1 VNLMGTNSY
10 KLVSEEDFPKDK
22 QCYYYSI
29 LCSRDL
35 KSIQILNDI
44 CSRLSLGDQKIN
56 FQENEEISIASVE
69 KKFHLILKKID
80 PSIHLLIYFNLS
92 NVSIKEKLESIIA
105 RIKYITFGWMAPED
119 LGKFENYS
127 SDFDIIKL
135 YTSYDPYYLL
145 KRSKI
150 QPELQDRYQDRWYK
164 PRAIEVNIK
173 TSKIDAHD
181 VLSKLLKKKITE
193 TVKLSFNAK
202 FSNPGE
208 ASIIVDQDAKVIH
221 ERGELQATEKIVS
234 DVVQKTQ
241 EKLKDYSRYSTFREY
256 TKLDDGSFD
265 LSNYSPTQPFY
276 YSFEFPDDIN
286 EFSVK
291 LENLLTISRKNLQ
304 IYGTRLERNG
314 RDFSCLTYI
323 PVDRSELRL
332 TFCEDD
338 GTPQLV
344 VDPLHTTPLGILTLT
359 KTLSEKM
366 TWSTRLSG
374 FYD

>member
-1 VNLMGTNSY
+1 MGTNSY

-44 CSRLSLGDQKIN
+44 CSRLLLGNQKII
-56 FQENEEISIASVE
+56 FQENDEISIATVE

-80 PSIHLLIYFNLS
+80 PSIYLLVYFNIS

-105 RIKYITFGWMAPED
+105 RIKYITFGWMAPDD

-127 SDFDIIKL
+127 TDYDIIKL

-164 PRAIEVNIK
+164 PRSIEVNIK

-181 VLSKLLKKKITE
+181 VLSTLLKKKITE

-208 ASIIVDQDAKVIH
+208 ASIVVDQDAKVIH

-241 EKLKDYSRYSTFREY
+241 EKLKDYSRYSTFRKY

-265 LSNYSPTQPFY
+265 LSNYSPT
-276 YSFEFPDDIN
+276 
-286 EFSVK
+286 
-291 LENLLTISRKNLQ
+291 
-304 IYGTRLERNG
+304 
-314 RDFSCLTYI
+314 
-323 PVDRSELRL
+323 
-332 TFCEDD
+332 
-338 GTPQLV
+338 
-344 VDPLHTTPLGILTLT
+344 
-359 KTLSEKM
+359 
-366 TWSTRLSG
+366 
-374 FYD
+374 

>member
-1 VNLMGTNSY
+1 
-10 KLVSEEDFPKDK
+10 
-22 QCYYYSI
+22 
-29 LCSRDL
+29 
-35 KSIQILNDI
+35 
-44 CSRLSLGDQKIN
+44 
-56 FQENEEISIASVE
+56 
-69 KKFHLILKKID
+69 
-80 PSIHLLIYFNLS
+80 
-92 NVSIKEKLESIIA
+92 
-105 RIKYITFGWMAPED
+105 MAPDD

-127 SDFDIIKL
+127 SDYDIIKL

-150 QPELQDRYQDRWYK
+150 QPEFQNWYQDRWYK

-181 VLSKLLKKKITE
+181 VLSSLLQKKITE
-193 TVKLSFNAK
+193 TIKLSFNAK

-208 ASIIVDQDAKVIH
+208 ASITVDRDARVTH

-241 EKLKDYSRYSTFREY
+241 EKLTEYSQYSTFREY
-256 TKLDDGSFD
+256 TKLPDGSFD
-265 LSNYSPTQPFY
+265 LSDYSPTQPFY
-276 YSFEFPDDIN
+276 YSFEFPENIN

-291 LENLLTISRKNLQ
+291 LENLLTISKKSLQ
-304 IYGTRLERNG
+304 IYGTRLQRMG

-338 GTPQLV
+338 GIPQLI
-344 VDPLHTTPLGILTLT
+344 VDPLHTTPIGILTFT
-359 KTLSEKM
+359 RILSEKM
-366 TWSTRLSG
+366 TWSTKLCG

>member
-1 VNLMGTNSY
+1 MGTNSY

-35 KSIQILNDI
+35 KPIQLLNEI
-44 CSRLSLGDQKIN
+44 CSKLFLGNQKIN
-56 FQENEEISIASVE
+56 FQELEEISIASVE
-69 KKFHLILKKID
+69 KKFHLILKKTD
-80 PSIHLLIYFNLS
+80 PSIYQLIYFKIS
-92 NVSIKEKLESIIA
+92 NESIKEKLESIISK
-105 RIKYITFGWMAPED
+105 IKYITFGWMAPDD

-127 SDFDIIKL
+127 SDYDIIKL

-150 QPELQDRYQDRWYK
+150 QPEFQNWYQDRWYK

-181 VLSKLLKKKITE
+181 VLSSLLQKKITE
-193 TVKLSFNAK
+193 TIKLSFNAK

-208 ASIIVDQDAKVIH
+208 ASITVDRDARVTH

-241 EKLKDYSRYSTFREY
+241 EKLTEYSQYSTFREY
-256 TKLDDGSFD
+256 TKLPDGSFD
-265 LSNYSPTQPFY
+265 LSDYSPTQPFY
-276 YSFEFPDDIN
+276 YSFEFPENIN

-291 LENLLTISRKNLQ
+291 LENLLTISKKSLQ
-304 IYGTRLERNG
+304 IYGTRLQRMG

-338 GTPQLV
+338 GIPQLI
-344 VDPLHTTPLGILTLT
+344 VDPLHTTPIGILTFT
-359 KTLSEKM
+359 RILSEKM
-366 TWSTRLSG
+366 TWSTKLCG